1 MILLVQ
7 ATHKHFC
14 RYSPTCP
21 EATREEA
28 ADVEAKGPGGA
39 GATASRDRAGSRCV
53 PAEGEQTVQTGT
65 WAMKSD
71 R

>member
-1 MILLVQ
+1 M
-7 ATHKHFC
+7 
-14 RYSPTCP
+14 
-21 EATREEA
+21 
-28 ADVEAKGPGGA
+28 EAKGPGGA